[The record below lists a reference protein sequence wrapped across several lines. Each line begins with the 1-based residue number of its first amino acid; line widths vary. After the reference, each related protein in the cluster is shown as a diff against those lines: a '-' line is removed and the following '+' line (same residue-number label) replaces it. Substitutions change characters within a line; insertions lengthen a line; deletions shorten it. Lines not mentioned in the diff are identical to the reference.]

1 MPYFKL
7 LKQEKKYL
15 SELKK
20 MSPTPVKVKEVP
32 KEEVK
37 NSGD

>member
-20 MSPTPVKVKEVP
+20 MSPPVKVKEVP
-32 KEEVK
+32 KKDK
-37 NSGD
+37 NSKE